1 MNITARTR
9 QVGLVAV
16 VDITGQFVRGEE
28 CTLFGK
34 LVDELLDTERI
45 RILVNLAD
53 VYRIDSAGLAY
64 MMRALISARK
74 RNGDLKLLNP
84 RKELQAV
91 LQITRMLSVIEIS
104 YDEATAVKSFAES
117 ANATLP

>member
-1 MNITARTR
+1 MNMTARTR
-9 QVGLVAV
+9 QVDLVTV
-16 VDITGQFVRGEE
+16 VDITGQLVRGEE

-34 LVDELLDTERI
+34 LVDQLLDKGRI

-53 VYRIDSAGLAY
+53 VSRIDSAGLAY
-64 MMRALISARK
+64 MMRASISARK

-117 ANATLP
+117 ANATSA